1 MVTLKDITSEN
12 WMECIRLSVR
22 DDQGFVA
29 PNVFSIAQAK
39 VEPQWV
45 IKAVYSD
52 ETMVGFAMYEF
63 CYEERLLYL
72 CRFMIDA
79 RYQHNG
85 YGRGAL
91 ELLKE
96 IAISDPDVDK
106 IELSTNPKNEYGIKV
121 YERFGFKDTGVL
133 DEDEEVFRLTL
144 SES

>member
-1 MVTLKDITSEN
+1 V
-12 WMECIRLSVR
+12 IR
-22 DDQGFVA
+22 A
-29 PNVFSIAQAK
+29 IYA
-39 VEPQWV
+39 
-45 IKAVYSD
+45 D

-85 YGRGAL
+85 YGRRAL

-96 IAISDPDVDK
+96 IAISDPNVDK

>member
-45 IKAVYSD
+45 IKAIYSD

>member
-45 IKAVYSD
+45 IKAIYSD

-106 IELSTNPKNEYGIKV
+106 IELSTSPKNEYGIKV